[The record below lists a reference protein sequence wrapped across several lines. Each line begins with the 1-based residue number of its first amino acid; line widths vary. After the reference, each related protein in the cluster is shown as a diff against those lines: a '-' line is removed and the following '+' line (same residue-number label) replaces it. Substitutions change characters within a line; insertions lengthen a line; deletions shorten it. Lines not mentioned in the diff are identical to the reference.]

1 MSTPAQIAARA
12 ARTRRRLLLAAAA
25 FLVVLAL
32 VVGWLLGRAG
42 TAQTPTA
49 SSSPQ
54 ASPAPS
60 ATADTFVPLAGENLA
75 LGQYQVNY
83 PRTPEGAVSAA
94 IAAVQALSTN
104 DAQALADA
112 LIVYH
117 GLENEQIPPEDLE
130 EEIEGFLK
138 VRAHGIDWDR
148 PEGTTF
154 DREAFPA
161 PASYFYIT
169 PIGVWWEETDSTTV
183 RVQILATEEIS
194 DGMGL
199 VFKRRYIHGCLM
211 RWEPSV
217 RSGDWV
223 IEEARDPSRQDF
235 YAPKEEDYTLDNP
248 NWTPISF
255 PEWDDSE

>member
-104 DAQALADA
+104 DAQALAEA
-112 LIVYH
+112 IGVYH
-117 GLENEQIPPEDLE
+117 GGEITTE
-130 EEIEGFLK
+130 EVKQYILPL
-138 VRAHGIDWDR
+138 RAHEIDWNR
-148 PEGTTF
+148 PDGTTF
-154 DREAFPA
+154 DEESFPA
-161 PASYFYIT
+161 AGSYFYIT
-169 PIGVWWEETDSTTV
+169 PIGVWWEETDSSTV

-194 DGMGL
+194 DGKGL
-199 VFKRRYIHGCLM
+199 VFKRRYIHGRLM
-211 RWEPSV
+211 RWNPTL

-223 IEEARDPSRQDF
+223 VEENQDPSSEDF
-235 YAPKEEDYTLDNP
+235 YVYEEENYTLDNP
-248 NWTPISF
+248 AWTPISF